1 MKYSHLWYQI
11 NIIRFFIKHTFIV
24 YLFGAINI
32 YNHFYNFEMERVSL
46 NIHDTHYYNYN
57 NISRRISGNIL
68 YPYLIMS
75 FRVTFTFLRVE
86 LIWSCR
92 IDLNLFLFLHRDM
105 VVIKVDA
112 TPSKAQERNWSQ
124 NYIHAH
130 ALCMWDYCGT
140 NAP

>member
-1 MKYSHLWYQI
+1 MVPNNNIRLDSI
-11 NIIRFFIKHTFIV
+11 NFIV

-86 LIWSCR
+86 LI
-92 IDLNLFLFLHRDM
+92 
-105 VVIKVDA
+105 
-112 TPSKAQERNWSQ
+112 
-124 NYIHAH
+124 
-130 ALCMWDYCGT
+130 
-140 NAP
+140 